1 MLALEPAWQQHT
13 RTPCAVLQGMPHLSG
28 ACGWCCYKHKPSGKM
43 NPHPCTIALGKWAP
57 ACPRVS
63 LPQKHTRT
71 PCAVLQGLSHSSGA
85 CGWCCYKHKPSGKI
99 NPCPW
104 TAALGKWATACPRA
118 SLAETHSHPV
128 CSFARAASFVGS
140 CWWCCDEHKQL
151 GKIHPC
157 LWTVALRKCATAC
170 PRASLAETHSNPLCS
185 FARFASFIRCVRVV
199 LRQAQAV
206 GQDQPLSLDL
216 SPRKVGHRLP

>member
-1 MLALEPAWQQHT
+1 MYFSDACPRASLAATHSHPVCSFARDASFVGCVWV
-13 RTPCAVLQGMPHLSG
+13 VLLQ
-28 ACGWCCYKHKPSGKM
+28 AQAIRKI

-140 CWWCCDEHKQL
+140 C
-151 GKIHPC
+151 
-157 LWTVALRKCATAC
+157 
-170 PRASLAETHSNPLCS
+170 
-185 FARFASFIRCVRVV
+185 
-199 LRQAQAV
+199 
-206 GQDQPLSLDL
+206 
-216 SPRKVGHRLP
+216 